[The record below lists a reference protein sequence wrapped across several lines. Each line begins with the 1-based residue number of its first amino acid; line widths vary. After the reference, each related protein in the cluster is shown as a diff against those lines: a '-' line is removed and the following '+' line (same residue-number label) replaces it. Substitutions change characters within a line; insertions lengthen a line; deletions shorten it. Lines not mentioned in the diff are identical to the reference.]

1 MKNIISYFYNL
12 EPNNIHQYEKKLKFS
27 VDNNNYVFLPCYHTE
42 KEIKDLQSLSTTLLS
57 KGVYCHQFILN
68 VNSTIIT
75 MVNNIP
81 YVLLLVYIND
91 NRLISFDDLIWFT
104 NIDNLPVVESLKRD
118 NWFSLWTEKID
129 YFEYQVSQ
137 FGKKFPL
144 LRESFSYFVGMA
156 ETSISFL
163 KNINTNYNPTLSLSH
178 GRMKKNHTLFDL
190 YNPLNFI
197 VDSKIRNI
205 CEYFKNC
212 FFKDNDLTIDL
223 FNYISYNNLT
233 ISDSLSLYARMLFP
247 TFYFDIYEL
256 IVHGNLEEKEVLKI
270 IQKTNDYQ
278 LFLKQLHNYLKQYI
292 AIPNIEWIN
301 K

>member
-75 MVNNIP
+75 MVNNLP

-137 FGKKFPL
+137 FGKKFP
-144 LRESFSYFVGMA
+144 
-156 ETSISFL
+156 
-163 KNINTNYNPTLSLSH
+163 
-178 GRMKKNHTLFDL
+178 
-190 YNPLNFI
+190 
-197 VDSKIRNI
+197 
-205 CEYFKNC
+205 
-212 FFKDNDLTIDL
+212 
-223 FNYISYNNLT
+223 
-233 ISDSLSLYARMLFP
+233 
-247 TFYFDIYEL
+247 
-256 IVHGNLEEKEVLKI
+256 
-270 IQKTNDYQ
+270 
-278 LFLKQLHNYLKQYI
+278 
-292 AIPNIEWIN
+292 
-301 K
+301 

>member
-75 MVNNIP
+75 MVNNVP

-156 ETSISFL
+156 ETSICFL

-178 GRMKKNHTLFDL
+178 GRIK
-190 YNPLNFI
+190 
-197 VDSKIRNI
+197 
-205 CEYFKNC
+205 
-212 FFKDNDLTIDL
+212 
-223 FNYISYNNLT
+223 
-233 ISDSLSLYARMLFP
+233 
-247 TFYFDIYEL
+247 
-256 IVHGNLEEKEVLKI
+256 KI
-270 IQKTNDYQ
+270 IP
-278 LFLKQLHNYLKQYI
+278 YLTCI
-292 AIPNIEWIN
+292 IH
-301 K
+301 

>member
-178 GRMKKNHTLFDL
+178 VRMKKNHTLFDL

-205 CEYFKNC
+205 CEYFKDC

-233 ISDSLSLYARMLFP
+233 TSDSLSLYARMLFP

-270 IQKTNDYQ
+270 IK
-278 LFLKQLHNYLKQYI
+278 KQMI
-292 AIPNIEWIN
+292 ISCF
-301 K
+301 